1 MFAIIYH
8 SRNFPSVEAVIVIL
22 LQRSLHT
29 ASVGC
34 ASYRFM
40 APKNIT
46 LLGQLDLSHEKFTL
60 KVRVIRLTK
69 QLTYDKK
76 KTFRIDIIL
85 VDEEGTKI
93 EAQVPSRWVFRF
105 EKMLAENESYYIE
118 NPQVGENTAD
128 NKFVNN
134 SNKLHF
140 CPITMVTKSNDFV
153 GPLYGFSFENYQTII
168 GNNILEKT
176 PVDVIGHVLL
186 YFPKETFMSKHGK
199 ETRRQNVQ
207 IQDLE
212 GRKVSVTLW
221 DEYAQQF
228 VDYVSNNPEERTV
241 IIIIQFGKVSDYR
254 GCLSV
259 SNWYFVTKLYIN
271 ANIEEI
277 LLFKNTKD
285 SSSLLY
291 YETDEFLL
299 KHDFK
304 PITEIQEIT
313 KVSRVIVLGTVDED
327 IMMNIELNDGS
338 NGKKMFVCSSSI
350 CNNKVV
356 VSVLPRFKIPIRVQ
370 DPTGV
375 ISLTLF
381 DGDAN
386 RLLRKNAQEL
396 LEIFNEDG
404 NTAIFPVEITDLL
417 ERKFAFLIEVSE
429 YNLKNKVQ
437 GYSIRKLTADRKIHS
452 ELEKKFTVDEHVD
465 SDSFNTATFEVT
477 SQETTNFKD
486 AISFTGDN
494 ITPASNVEKSTATSP
509 LAKYRFSKVVS
520 PNAELKR
527 NLS

>member
-1 MFAIIYH
+1 MVNGLDVTVFVSIWCTFCFGKYSKIVRLSIDNPKVNRGYKH
-8 SRNFPSVEAVIVIL
+8 S
-22 LQRSLHT
+22 
-29 ASVGC
+29 SVGC
-34 ASYRFM
+34 ACYRFM

-46 LLGQLDLSHEKFTL
+46 LLGQLDLLHEKFTL

-76 KTFRIDIIL
+76 KTFRIDMIL

-128 NKFVNN
+128 NKFVIN

-153 GPLYGFSFENYQTII
+153 GPL
-168 GNNILEKT
+168 
-176 PVDVIGHVLL
+176 
-186 YFPKETFMSKHGK
+186 
-199 ETRRQNVQ
+199 
-207 IQDLE
+207 

-221 DEYAQQF
+221 DDYAQQF
-228 VDYVSNNPEERTV
+228 VDYVSNNPEKRTV

-254 GCLSV
+254 GRLSV
-259 SNWYFVTKLYIN
+259 SYWYSVTKLYIN

-277 LLFKNTKD
+277 LQFKNTLVSKNSFENLSANRSKD

-291 YETDEFLL
+291 SETDEFLL

-313 KVSRVIVLGTVDED
+313 KVSRVIVLGTV
-327 IMMNIELNDGS
+327 
-338 NGKKMFVCSSSI
+338 KRVCTYFSW
-350 CNNKVV
+350 
-356 VSVLPRFKIPIRVQ
+356 FKIPIRVQ

-404 NTAIFPVEITDLL
+404 NTAIFPIEITDLL

-429 YNLKNKVQ
+429 YNLTNKVQ
-437 GYSIRKLTADRKIHS
+437 GYSIRKLTTDRKILS
-452 ELEKKFTVDEHVD
+452 ELEKKFTIDQTFLVCSYLQHVD
-465 SDSFNTATFEVT
+465 SDSFNTAIFEVT
-477 SQETTNFKD
+477 SQETTNLKD
-486 AISFTGDN
+486 AISFTGDS

-509 LAKYRFSKVVS
+509 LPKYHFSKVVS

-527 NLS
+527 NLSEVYDVDDPPAMSSTKVRSTIMDDGFSGHGKMELLIPKIEK

>member
-1 MFAIIYH
+1 MFQNVY
-8 SRNFPSVEAVIVIL
+8 
-22 LQRSLHT
+22 
-29 ASVGC
+29 C
-34 ASYRFM
+34 WCYYRFM

-76 KTFRIDIIL
+76 KTFRIDMIL

-128 NKFVNN
+128 NKFVIN
-134 SNKLHF
+134 SNKLDF

-153 GPLYGFSFENYQTII
+153 GPLYGFSFENYQKVIE
-168 GNNILEKT
+168 NNIPEKT
-176 PVDVIGHVLL
+176 PVDFYV
-186 YFPKETFMSKHGK
+186 KAWQ

-241 IIIIQFGKVSDYR
+241 IIIIQFGKLSDYR
-254 GCLSV
+254 GRLSV

-277 LLFKNTKD
+277 LQFKNTLVSKNSFENLSVNRSKD

-291 YETDEFLL
+291 SETDEFLL

-304 PITEIQEIT
+304 PITEIQEMT
-313 KVSRVIVLGTVDED
+313 KVSRVIVLGTVKRVCKNFSWYYWGCKSCHKKVDED
-327 IMMNIELNDGS
+327 IMMNTELNDGS
-338 NGKKMFVCSSSI
+338 NGKKMVVCSSSI
-350 CNNKVV
+350 CNNKV

-381 DGDAN
+381 DGDAI

-396 LEIFNEDG
+396 LETFNKDG
-404 NTAIFPVEITDLL
+404 NTAIFPAEITDLL
-417 ERKFAFLIEVSE
+417 ERKFAFPIEVSE

-437 GYSIRKLTADRKIHS
+437 GYSISKLTIDHI
-452 ELEKKFTVDEHVD
+452 
-465 SDSFNTATFEVT
+465 
-477 SQETTNFKD
+477 
-486 AISFTGDN
+486 
-494 ITPASNVEKSTATSP
+494 
-509 LAKYRFSKVVS
+509 
-520 PNAELKR
+520 
-527 NLS
+527 LSMFLFAAC

>member
-1 MFAIIYH
+1 MDI
-8 SRNFPSVEAVIVIL
+8 
-22 LQRSLHT
+22 
-29 ASVGC
+29 
-34 ASYRFM
+34 FM

-60 KVRVIRLTK
+60 K
-69 QLTYDKK
+69 
-76 KTFRIDIIL
+76 
-85 VDEEGTKI
+85 GTKI
-93 EAQVPSRWVFRF
+93 EAQVPSMWVFRF

-168 GNNILEKT
+168 ENNIPEKT
-176 PVDVIGHVLL
+176 PV
-186 YFPKETFMSKHGK
+186 
-199 ETRRQNVQ
+199 
-207 IQDLE
+207 
-212 GRKVSVTLW
+212 GR
-221 DEYAQQF
+221 
-228 VDYVSNNPEERTV
+228 
-241 IIIIQFGKVSDYR
+241 
-254 GCLSV
+254 LSV
-259 SNWYFVTKLYIN
+259 SNWYSVTKLYIN

-277 LLFKNTKD
+277 LLFKNTLVSKNSFENLSANRSKD
-285 SSSLLY
+285 SSSLLLY
-291 YETDEFLL
+291 SETDEFLL

-313 KVSRVIVLGTVDED
+313 KGCKSCYKKVDED
-327 IMMNIELNDGS
+327 IMMNIKLNDGS
-338 NGKKMFVCSSSI
+338 NDKKMVVCSSSI
-350 CNNKVV
+350 CNNKV
-356 VSVLPRFKIPIRVQ
+356 VSVLPRFKIPIRVE

-417 ERKFAFLIEVSE
+417 ERKFVFLIEVSK

-437 GYSIRKLTADRKIHS
+437 GYSIRKLTADRKILS

-477 SQETTNFKD
+477 SQETTNLKD
-486 AISFTGDN
+486 AISFIGDN
-494 ITPASNVEKSTATSP
+494 NTPASNVEKSTATSP

-520 PNAELKR
+520 PNAELKH
-527 NLS
+527 NLYEVYDVDDPLAMSSTKVRSTIMDDGFSGHGKMELLIPKIEK